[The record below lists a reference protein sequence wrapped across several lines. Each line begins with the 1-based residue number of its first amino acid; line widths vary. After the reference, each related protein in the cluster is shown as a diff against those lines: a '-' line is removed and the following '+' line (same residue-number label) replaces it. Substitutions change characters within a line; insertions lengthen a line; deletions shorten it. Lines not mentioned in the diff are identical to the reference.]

1 MAAKITP
8 VGIESVWVRI
18 VFFVVMESKCWN
30 RYNSSFFYMNAI
42 VTKIFIT
49 SSLNP
54 AYYISEEK
62 YVTNKIS
69 VKF

>member
-1 MAAKITP
+1 
-8 VGIESVWVRI
+8 
-18 VFFVVMESKCWN
+18 
-30 RYNSSFFYMNAI
+30 MNAI